1 MGEEGRGIAGQGE
14 ESSSGSLPPLQGKGP
29 KMGNLATPR
38 PPELPTPC
46 PGVSPVAHSGGTPP
60 SLVFLHHSSPHP
72 ISPVLASS
80 LDLFFRW
87 LFDKKFLAEAAIR
100 FE

>member
-1 MGEEGRGIAGQGE
+1 M
-14 ESSSGSLPPLQGKGP
+14 
-29 KMGNLATPR
+29 
-38 PPELPTPC
+38 
-46 PGVSPVAHSGGTPP
+46 AHSGGTPP

-72 ISPVLASS
+72 LSPVLPSS

>member
-1 MGEEGRGIAGQGE
+1 MRGGSWGGGRQEGEQPGAPGLGRVLRARGWD
-14 ESSSGSLPPLQGKGP
+14 SLPSGV
-29 KMGNLATPR
+29 LATP
-38 PPELPTPC
+38 
-46 PGVSPVAHSGGTPP
+46 AP
-60 SLVFLHHSSPHP
+60 STSISSPP
-72 ISPVLASS
+72 LPS

>member
-1 MGEEGRGIAGQGE
+1 VE
-14 ESSSGSLPPLQGKGP
+14 ESYGPVPGFPRGALPHAGSHPSS
-29 KMGNLATPR
+29 
-38 PPELPTPC
+38 C
-46 PGVSPVAHSGGTPP
+46 
-60 SLVFLHHSSPHP
+60 
-72 ISPVLASS
+72 S